1 MTDDGERKAMTD
13 RFQNKWALITGAGS
27 GIGEATTLALA
38 KRGCHVWMVDK
49 DGDRLAALQ
58 HALRATGVNTRTSV
72 VDVSDRD
79 AMTALRD
86 EVHADVGPLSIL
98 LNNAGYAVIGSA
110 FETTLDQWDK
120 QLGVN
125 LMGVIYGAQL
135 FGPEMAAAAGPA
147 SIINIASAAGFTG
160 MPLMSAYSVSKCAV
174 VAYSQSVQAEWEDD
188 TLHVAAICPGFLPT
202 RIGEDGDYAGKFQ
215 GEKRQNRVKRII
227 AKDGRGPDD
236 VAAAIIG
243 AIEKRSLLVHVYGE
257 SWQLDIA
264 SRLLP
269 SRLLRRLKQRGA
281 AKLGR

>member
-1 MTDDGERKAMTD
+1 MTD

-160 MPLMSAYSVSKCAV
+160 TVS
-174 VAYSQSVQAEWEDD
+174 Y
-188 TLHVAAICPGFLPT
+188 TH
-202 RIGEDGDYAGKFQ
+202 
-215 GEKRQNRVKRII
+215 
-227 AKDGRGPDD
+227 
-236 VAAAIIG
+236 
-243 AIEKRSLLVHVYGE
+243 
-257 SWQLDIA
+257 
-264 SRLLP
+264 
-269 SRLLRRLKQRGA
+269 LRA
-281 AKLGR
+281 HET

>member
-1 MTDDGERKAMTD
+1 MTD
-13 RFQNKWALITGAGS
+13 RFQDKWALITGAGS

-38 KRGCHVWMVDK
+38 KRGCHVWMVDI

-72 VDVSDRD
+72 VDVSDRA

-86 EVHADVGPLSIL
+86 EVQADVGPLSIL

-110 FETTLDQWDK
+110 FETSLDQWDK

-125 LMGVIYGAQL
+125 LMGVIYGSQL
-135 FGPEMAAAAGPA
+135 FGPAMATAEGPA
-147 SIINIASAAGFTG
+147 SIVNIASAAGFTG
-160 MPLMSAYSVSKCAV
+160 MPLMAAYSVSKCAV

-188 TLHVAAICPGFLPT
+188 ILHVAAICPGFLPT
-202 RIGEDGDYAGKFQ
+202 RIGEDGDYAGRFR
-215 GEKRQNRVKRII
+215 GEKRKNRVKRII

-236 VAAAIIG
+236 VAAAIIT

-269 SRLLRRLKQRGA
+269 SRLMRRLKQRGA
-281 AKLGR
+281 ARLGR